1 VSAKSGL
8 NRADTAAL
16 FGTALALRS
25 EHADLV
31 EFGTS
36 SQPVQFRGAES
47 VLKVIGR
54 FTSMGGT
61 NTADAVR
68 RHYRDTFH
76 SRVVIITDEQ
86 AWGGY
91 YGAEPASLVPERV
104 PVYTWNLAGYKHG
117 HGPSGSGNRHTF
129 GGLTDA
135 AFRMIPVLEAGRD
148 ARWPRDAAAPAAD
161 SERGGGRPPRQ

>member
-16 FGTALALRS
+16 FGTALAVRS

-31 EFGTS
+31 EFGTG
-36 SQPVQFRGAES
+36 SQPVRFRGAES

-54 FTSMGGT
+54 FTNLGGT

-76 SRVVIITDEQ
+76 SRVVILTDEQ

-91 YGAEPASLVPERV
+91 YGADPTSLIPARI

-117 HGPSGSGNRHTF
+117 HGPSGTGSRHVF
-129 GGLTDA
+129 GGLTDV

-148 ARWPRDAAAPAAD
+148 AHWPW
-161 SERGGGRPPRQ
+161 S